1 MSSMTRRSLLRRS
14 VSLLA
19 GASLARPYIA
29 NAAAK
34 TAVVWWAQGFA
45 QQEDIG
51 FRQIVEGY
59 QKASGNVIDYS
70 IIPYAPLRQK
80 IVSALTSEEVPDVFQ
95 NTPVE
100 ALALEA
106 WKDQLVDLTDV
117 VETQRSQYTDAALK
131 FAYTYNGV
139 EKRRAYYGA
148 PYSLAGLVNH
158 VWRPLVEKAGFKMD
172 DVPKTWDNYYDFFK
186 GLQKPLRAQ
195 GMRNVFGLGFTL
207 STTGNDSNNQFNY
220 FLIANGGSDIVT
232 KDGKLHLDDPKVR
245 EGVFRSIAYTTNAYK
260 DGFIPSSAT
269 SWNDS
274 DNNNA
279 FHAKQIVMDIDGTI
293 STEVAIIDNK
303 QDYDDIVT
311 MGLPLDNNSQPIS
324 NQVTANCGV
333 IPKGAKNLEVAKDF
347 LKYLIQPKV
356 AGEYLKI
363 GLGRNLP
370 AMTSIVEDDPWWT
383 ADPHRKTYV
392 EHCLLGPIEAEW
404 FVYNPAY
411 AEVRNQHVWGT
422 AWADIIQN
430 GMTPQEAG
438 EKVFKWVEAIFA
450 KYPIEWA

>member
-438 EKVFKWVEAIFA
+438 EKAFKWVEAIFA

>member
-1 MSSMTRRSLLRRS
+1 
-14 VSLLA
+14 
-19 GASLARPYIA
+19 
-29 NAAAK
+29 
-34 TAVVWWAQGFA
+34 
-45 QQEDIG
+45 
-51 FRQIVEGY
+51 
-59 QKASGNVIDYS
+59 
-70 IIPYAPLRQK
+70 
-80 IVSALTSEEVPDVFQ
+80 
-95 NTPVE
+95 
-100 ALALEA
+100 
-106 WKDQLVDLTDV
+106 
-117 VETQRSQYTDAALK
+117 
-131 FAYTYNGV
+131 
-139 EKRRAYYGA
+139 
-148 PYSLAGLVNH
+148 
-158 VWRPLVEKAGFKMD
+158 MD

-438 EKVFKWVEAIFA
+438 EKAFKWVEAIFA